1 MKKFKKNKN
10 KTLIIAEIGPNHNGS
25 VKKAAKMVKEID
37 YILDNST
44 IFDDLEPYIPE
55 KIWQVFVITILNG
68 FQSNDWPKSL
78 PGNKATPVLLR
89 MSLHIAEDDE
99 NLALVNSGNK

>member
-1 MKKFKKNKN
+1 MQDFIKN
-10 KTLIIAEIGPNHNGS
+10 EINSG
-25 VKKAAKMVKEID
+25 KEID

-68 FQSNDWPKSL
+68 FQSEDII
-78 PGNKATPVLLR
+78 NKIIDNILD
-89 MSLHIAEDDE
+89 ED
-99 NLALVNSGNK
+99 

>member
-1 MKKFKKNKN
+1 LQDFIKN
-10 KTLIIAEIGPNHNGS
+10 EINSG
-25 VKKAAKMVKEID
+25 KEID

-68 FQSNDWPKSL
+68 FQSEDII
-78 PGNKATPVLLR
+78 NKIIDNILD
-89 MSLHIAEDDE
+89 ED
-99 NLALVNSGNK
+99 

>member
-1 MKKFKKNKN
+1 LKNYIYDLQDFIKN
-10 KTLIIAEIGPNHNGS
+10 EINSG
-25 VKKAAKMVKEID
+25 KEID

-68 FQSNDWPKSL
+68 FQSEDII
-78 PGNKATPVLLR
+78 NKIIDNILD
-89 MSLHIAEDDE
+89 ED
-99 NLALVNSGNK
+99 